1 MRSYDWLRNDLDF
14 ITLLEDMFLIL
25 TGILSFKMI
34 QMPPSFCGRQKGK
47 IFPTHSW
54 GNPISALLIK
64 GMVVFTI

>member
-1 MRSYDWLRNDLDF
+1 MP
-14 ITLLEDMFLIL
+14 LLFFGK
-25 TGILSFKMI
+25 GIIK
-34 QMPPSFCGRQKGK
+34 K